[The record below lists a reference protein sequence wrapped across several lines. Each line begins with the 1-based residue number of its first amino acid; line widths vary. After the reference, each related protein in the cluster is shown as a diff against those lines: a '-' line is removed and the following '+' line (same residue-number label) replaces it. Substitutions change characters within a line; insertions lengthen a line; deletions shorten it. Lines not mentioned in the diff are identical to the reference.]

1 MYGTED
7 RKDSEAQRK
16 LDMSDREIIN
26 LQKENEEL
34 RELATN
40 RLAELEKL
48 HLTQRETLKELE
60 KLRMEVC
67 KC

>member
-1 MYGTED
+1 VYGTED